1 MFLNRFSGSG
11 SCFIEDVQDFK
22 STFKR
27 LLSAYGSGMGMI
39 AGNNQKY
46 KIVGFKIIRVG
57 IGYMVW
63 IYGMGGISLYRKSVL
78 YSKREMKNSTETK
91 HYNLLRFLH
100 LLIDSFINILR
111 VEKNRQTCVNLL

>member
-1 MFLNRFSGSG
+1 M
-11 SCFIEDVQDFK
+11 
-22 STFKR
+22 
-27 LLSAYGSGMGMI
+27 SAYGSGRGRI

-46 KIVGFKIIRVG
+46 KIVGFKIIRGG
-57 IGYMVW
+57 IGYTVW
-63 IYGMGGISLYRKSVL
+63 IYGMGGI
-78 YSKREMKNSTETK
+78 KREMKSSTEIK